1 MSGGWQA
8 SGTYLLSGLRDA
20 YAQPYSGLQQV
31 TFPVARDLGGEYS
44 LAQNDQ
50 RHRVVLNGI
59 WQLKY
64 GLQVSGLYFYGSGSR
79 YATSYGTD
87 LRDLGG
93 IGANRLRPDRT
104 IVPRNNFVG
113 LPLHRVDARVQ
124 KKFTMSNRV
133 TVEGIAEF
141 FNLLDHVNYGAYTTQ
156 EVSVLYGKPSSNP
169 AVAYQPRMAQLG
181 FRLTF

>member
-1 MSGGWQA
+1 
-8 SGTYLLSGLRDA
+8 LNR
-20 YAQPYSGLQQV
+20 V
-31 TFPVARDLGGEYS
+31 TFPVAPDLGGEYS

-64 GLQVSGLYFYGSGSR
+64 GFQASGLYFYGSGSR
-79 YATSYGTD
+79 YPTSYGTD

-93 IGANRLRPDRT
+93 IGANRLRPNGT

-113 LPLHRVDARVQ
+113 LPLHRVDVRLQ
-124 KKFTMSNRV
+124 RKFTVSQR
-133 TVEGIAEF
+133 TTIEGIAEV
-141 FNLLDHVNYGAYTTQ
+141 FNLFNHVNYGAYTTQ

-181 FRLTF
+181 FRVTF